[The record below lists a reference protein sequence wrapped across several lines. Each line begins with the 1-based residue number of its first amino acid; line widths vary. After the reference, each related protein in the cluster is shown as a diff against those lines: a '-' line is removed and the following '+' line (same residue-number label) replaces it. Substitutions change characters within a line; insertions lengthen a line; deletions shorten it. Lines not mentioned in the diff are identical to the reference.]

1 MGQWHGTM
9 AWTRGNLRYALP
21 GKVGD
26 RLYVRETFA
35 RENNVEGGEPPHAN
49 GRPVLRRPNHDVDG
63 IQPQWTQPHNAGACE
78 RLACAQYRDHDMGP
92 RWRPAIHMRRSRCLR
107 STTSRCRSYTP
118 QKRSDFEVI
127 FTGLNGA
134 PRIARVTR

>member
-1 MGQWHGTM
+1 MTDATGEWYCGVWGNGM
-9 AWTRGNLRYALP
+9 ELWRGPEGICGMRCP
-21 GKVGD
+21 FGKVGD

-92 RWRPAIHMRRSRCLR
+92 RWRPAIHM
-107 STTSRCRSYTP
+107 P
-118 QKRSDFEVI
+118 KW
-127 FTGLNGA
+127 A
-134 PRIARVTR
+134 ARI